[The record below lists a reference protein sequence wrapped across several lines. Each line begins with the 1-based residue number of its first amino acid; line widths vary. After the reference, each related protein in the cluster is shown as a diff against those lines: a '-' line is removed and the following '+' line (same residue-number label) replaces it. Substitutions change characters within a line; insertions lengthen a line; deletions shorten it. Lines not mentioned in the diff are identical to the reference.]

1 MASVI
6 PFLLCDIYI
15 KRNSMAV
22 PHSKYSMQTIIR
34 YDGRLVDVLD
44 RIRAIGLV
52 LMVHIEQDLGPDKEL
67 ITVKVMTSYPPHD
80 TFKAV
85 RKACLG
91 KIETLKDMTL
101 RESTLTKLF

>member
-1 MASVI
+1 
-6 PFLLCDIYI
+6 
-15 KRNSMAV
+15 MAV
-22 PHSKYSMQTIIR
+22 PHNKYSMQAIIR

-44 RIRAIGLV
+44 RIRAITLV

-67 ITVKVMTSYPPHD
+67 ITIKVITPYPPRD
-80 TFKAV
+80 TFFSI